1 MAAEVGEKAPGFTL
15 AADGWEYTVS
25 LEKYTNRG
33 PVALFFYSR
42 DWSSVCTH
50 QMGELKAGTGR
61 FEEKG
66 ASVLAINADSPWSHR
81 VSAADQGR
89 EFQLLANFNL
99 QVIEDYG
106 VRHEP
111 GSPECAYF
119 VIDCEG
125 LVRAKQ
131 VESSPKDQPEVEVV
145 FEDLDKV
152 L

>member
-1 MAAEVGEKAPGFTL
+1 MAAEVEEKAPGFTH

-33 PVALFFYSR
+33 PVALFYYSR

-50 QMGELKAGTGR
+50 QVGEIQAGTGR

-66 ASVLAINADSPWSHR
+66 ASVLAINADSLWSHR
-81 VSAADQGR
+81 VFAADQGR
-89 EFQLLANFNL
+89 EFQLLANFDL

-125 LVRAKQ
+125 LVRAKR

-152 L
+152 R

>member
-1 MAAEVGEKAPGFTL
+1 MAAEVETKAPGFTL
-15 AADGWEYTVS
+15 PADDWEYTVS
-25 LEKYTNRG
+25 PEKYTNRR

-42 DWSSVCTH
+42 DWSSLCTH
-50 QMGELKAGTGR
+50 QMGELQAGMGR
-61 FEEKG
+61 FEENG

-81 VSAADQGR
+81 AFAADQGR
-89 EFQLLANFNL
+89 EFQPLANFNL
-99 QVIEDYG
+99 KVIEDYG
-106 VRHEP
+106 VRYEP

-125 LVRAKQ
+125 LVRAKR

-152 L
+152 R

>member
-50 QMGELKAGTGR
+50 QMGELQAVTGR
-61 FEEKG
+61 F
-66 ASVLAINADSPWSHR
+66 
-81 VSAADQGR
+81 GR

>member
-1 MAAEVGEKAPGFTL
+1 MAAEVETKAPGFTL
-15 AADGWEYTVS
+15 PADDWEYTVS
-25 LEKYTNRG
+25 PEKYTNRG
-33 PVALFFYSR
+33 PVALSFYSR

-50 QMGELKAGTGR
+50 QMGELQAGTVR

-81 VSAADQGR
+81 VFAADHGR

-106 VRHEP
+106 VRYEP
-111 GSPECAYF
+111 GSPECAYI

-125 LVRAKQ
+125 LVRAQ
-131 VESSPKDQPEVEVV
+131 RVESSPQDQPEVEVA

>member
-1 MAAEVGEKAPGFTL
+1 VAAEVGEKAPGFTL
-15 AADGWEYTVS
+15 PADDWEYRVS
-25 LEKYTNRG
+25 REKYTNRG

-50 QMGELKAGTGR
+50 QMGELQAGMGR

-81 VSAADQGR
+81 ASAADQGR
-89 EFQLLANFNL
+89 EFQLLANVNM

-111 GSPECAYF
+111 GSPECAYL

-125 LVRAKQ
+125 LVRTKRI
-131 VESSPKDQPEVEVV
+131 ESSPKDQPEVGGV